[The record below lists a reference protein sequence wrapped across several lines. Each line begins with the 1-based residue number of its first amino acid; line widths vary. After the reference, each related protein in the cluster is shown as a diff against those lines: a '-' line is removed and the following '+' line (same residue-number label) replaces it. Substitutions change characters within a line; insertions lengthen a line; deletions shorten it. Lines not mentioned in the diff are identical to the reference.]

1 MEGKAV
7 KIPLVDLKAQYA
19 AIKDEIDPALA
30 SVIARTAFVAGPF
43 AAKFEEEFAAY
54 LGVKHCIGV
63 GNGTDALVVALRG
76 LGLKEGDE
84 VLVPALTFIATSE
97 AVTMAGGRV
106 VFVDVD
112 PETRLMDPDLA
123 AAAVTEKTRAI
134 IPVHLYGRP
143 AEMDR
148 LCGLGG
154 QHRLWL
160 LEDGAQAQGAIIGG
174 RRAGT
179 CSSAGCFSFYPGK
192 NLGAYGDAGAVA
204 TDDDELA
211 ERIRM
216 LANHGRLA
224 KYGHLMEGT
233 NSRLDGLQG
242 AVLSVKLRHLDQW
255 NQARRKVA
263 AAYRERLSDL
273 PLKLPQDHPGH
284 VYHVFVVETDRR
296 DELLAHLNENG
307 VGASIHY
314 PDALPRLKAYQH
326 LGHKPGDFPVAEKL
340 AATILSLPIY
350 PELTEEQIDYVA
362 GQVRSFFQ
370 GA

>member
-1 MEGKAV
+1 MQ
-7 KIPLVDLKAQYA
+7 IPLVDLKAQYA

-30 SVIARTAFVAGPF
+30 GVIAKTAFVAGPF

-54 LGVKHCIGV
+54 LGIGHCIGV
-63 GNGTDALVVALRG
+63 GNGTDALVVALKG
-76 LGLKEGDE
+76 LGLEDGDE

-97 AVTMAGGRV
+97 AVTMAGGRP

-123 AAAVTEKTRAI
+123 AAAVTDRTKAV

-143 AEMDR
+143 MEMDR
-148 LCGLGG
+148 VCDLAGR
-154 QHRLWL
+154 HNLWVI
-160 LEDGAQAQGAIIGG
+160 EDGAQSQGAIIGG
-174 RRAGT
+174 QRTGT
-179 CSSAGCFSFYPGK
+179 CAQVGCFSFYPGK
-192 NLGAYGDAGAVA
+192 NLGAYGDAGAVVTA
-204 TDDDELA
+204 DDELA
-211 ERIRM
+211 ERMRM

-224 KYGHLMEGT
+224 KYGHIMEGT

-242 AVLSVKLRHLDQW
+242 AVLSVKLKHLDKW
-255 NQARRKVA
+255 NQARRDKA
-263 AAYRERLSDL
+263 AAYRERLAGL

-284 VYHVFVVETDRR
+284 VYHLFVIETEQR
-296 DELLAHLNENG
+296 DDLLAHLKENG

-326 LGHKPGDFPVAEKL
+326 LGHQAGDFPVAEKL
-340 AATILSLPIY
+340 AATILSLPVY
-350 PELTEEQIDYVA
+350 PELTEAQIDYVA
-362 GQVRSFFQ
+362 QQVRAFFQ